1 MSRRDRGDDFTESM
15 DQGVWVLSREAVRRV
30 DRLAVERYGI
40 PSVVLMENAALGL
53 RERALELLA
62 SVRARRAVVVA
73 GPGNNGGDGFALAR
87 HLHNAGCEVVA
98 LTSVDL
104 DAYAGD
110 AATNLRVIRAMGI
123 RVARLEAPAGPAVL
137 ETAAQAPALL
147 VDALLGTGAAEAA
160 RGTVRSAILHMNRLR
175 SPGVRVLAVD
185 VPSGLDCDSGAPA
198 GGGDA
203 VEADATVTF
212 VALKPGFLRLGAQR
226 WTGEVTVA
234 DIGAPGELIE
244 ELGELVEDTRRGP
257 TRGATRHEAAAAEE
271 PPGSHARGV
280 ADGRV

>member
-15 DQGVWVLSREAVRRV
+15 DQGVWVLSREAARRV

-62 SVRARRAVVVA
+62 SVRARRAVVIA

-87 HLHNAGCEVVA
+87 HLHNGGCEVVA

-123 RVARLEAPAGPAVL
+123 RVARLEAPAGSAVL
-137 ETAAQAPALL
+137 ETAARAPALL
-147 VDALLGTGAAEAA
+147 VDALLGTGAVEAA
-160 RGTVRSAILHMNRLR
+160 RGTVRSAILHINRLR
-175 SPGVRVLAVD
+175 SPAVRVLAVD

-234 DIGAPGELIE
+234 DIGAPRELIE

-257 TRGATRHEAAAAEE
+257 TGGATGQDAAAAEE

-280 ADGRV
+280 AD